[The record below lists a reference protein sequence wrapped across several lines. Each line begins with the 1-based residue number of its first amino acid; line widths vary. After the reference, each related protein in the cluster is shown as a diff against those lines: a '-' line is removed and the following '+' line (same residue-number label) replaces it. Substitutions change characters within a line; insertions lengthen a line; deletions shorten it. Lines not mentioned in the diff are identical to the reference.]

1 MFGSG
6 GRPLNY
12 IWLFFSFKGRINRAR
27 YLVVQLPLLA
37 LWLVA
42 WPKFPVFL
50 SSLWILVVAIAMFWI
65 NAATTVKRLHDRN
78 RSGFWAI
85 PILILHRISFA
96 YYGLFFGLY
105 FGVDISAAKELLL
118 VMVAV
123 AMSLLGTWIIIELF
137 FLMGTDGPN
146 RFGADPLA
154 RVVTGTAT
162 DSRADHHPVPAFL
175 VHSAGPSPEAPGQ
188 WHD

>member
-12 IWLFFSFKGRINRAR
+12 VWLLFKFKGRINRAQ
-27 YLVVQLPLLA
+27 YVVVQLALLT
-37 LWLVA
+37 LWLIA
-42 WPKFPVFL
+42 WPKFPIFL
-50 SSLWILVVAIAMFWI
+50 SSLWILVVAIAIFWI

-85 PILILHRISFA
+85 LILIFDRTCFA
-96 YYGLFFGLY
+96 YYGLFFELY
-105 FGVDISAAKELLL
+105 FGVDISVAKELLL

-123 AMSLLGTWIIIELF
+123 ALSLLGTWIIIELF

-146 RFGADPLA
+146 RFGADLLA

-162 DSRADHHPVPAFL
+162 NSRSDRYPVPAFL